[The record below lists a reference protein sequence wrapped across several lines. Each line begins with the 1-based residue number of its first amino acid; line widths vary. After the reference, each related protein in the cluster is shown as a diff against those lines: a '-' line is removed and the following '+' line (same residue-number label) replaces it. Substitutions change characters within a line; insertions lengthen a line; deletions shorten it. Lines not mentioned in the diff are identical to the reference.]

1 MERPYPSQLKAASNA
16 QELPM
21 TSIMN
26 PAHANM
32 VWQQV
37 RPNEV
42 SNPQVLEAL
51 QQIDRA
57 QFVSDDYKE
66 LAYSDTRLPI
76 GCGQFMWTPLE
87 EGRILQFLQLKP
99 TDSVLEIGTGSGFFT
114 ALIAQLSSNVI
125 SIEYFDE
132 LSKLASSRLES
143 AGINNVTLHCGDA
156 SHRWN
161 LADRIDV
168 IVLTASCQ
176 HVPED
181 YLHALKVGG
190 HLVAITGQP
199 PAMQVQRITRSGE
212 WQWQTENLFETVV
225 APLVHAETKTE
236 FTF

>member
-1 MERPYPSQLKAASNA
+1 
-16 QELPM
+16 
-21 TSIMN
+21 
-26 PAHANM
+26 M

-42 SNPQVLEAL
+42 SNPDVLEAL

-57 QFVSDDYKE
+57 QFVSDDYKS

-87 EGRILQFLQLKP
+87 EGRILQALQLKP
-99 TDSVLEIGTGSGFFT
+99 ANTVLEVGTGSGFFT
-114 ALIAQLSSNVI
+114 ALIAKLSSNVI
-125 SIEYFDE
+125 SIEYFAE
-132 LSKLASSRLES
+132 LSGLAGSRLEA
-143 AGINNVTLHCGDA
+143 AGVQNVVLHCGDA
-156 SHRWN
+156 SHGWK

-168 IVLTASCQ
+168 IVLTASCLE
-176 HVPED
+176 VPED

-190 HLVAITGQP
+190 HLVAITGQA
-199 PAMQVQRITRSGE
+199 PAMQVQRITRSDE

-225 APLVHAETKTE
+225 APMVHAETKPE

>member
-1 MERPYPSQLKAASNA
+1 MSNT
-16 QELPM
+16 M
-21 TSIMN
+21 S
-26 PAHANM
+26 PAHSNM

-42 SNPQVLEAL
+42 SNPDVLEAL

-57 QFVSDDYKE
+57 QFVSDDYKS

-87 EGRILQFLQLKP
+87 EGRILQAMQLKP
-99 TDSVLEIGTGSGFFT
+99 ANTVLEVGTGSGFFT
-114 ALIAQLSSNVI
+114 ALIAKLSSNVI
-125 SIEYFDE
+125 SIEYFAE
-132 LSKLASSRLES
+132 LSGLAGSRLEA
-143 AGINNVTLHCGDA
+143 AGVQNVVLHCGDA
-156 SHRWN
+156 SHGWK

-168 IVLTASCQ
+168 IVLTASCLE
-176 HVPED
+176 VPED

-190 HLVAITGQP
+190 HLVAITGQA
-199 PAMQVQRITRSGE
+199 PAMQVQRITRSDE

-225 APLVHAETKTE
+225 APMVHAETKPE

>member
-1 MERPYPSQLKAASNA
+1 
-16 QELPM
+16 M

-125 SIEYFDE
+125 SIEYFAE
-132 LSKLASSRLES
+132 LSTFASSRLEA
-143 AGINNVTLHCGDA
+143 AGIHNVTLHYGDA

-176 HVPED
+176 QVPED

-190 HLVAITGQP
+190 HLVAITGQT

>member
-1 MERPYPSQLKAASNA
+1 MSNT
-16 QELPM
+16 M
-21 TSIMN
+21 S
-26 PAHANM
+26 PAHSNM

-42 SNPQVLEAL
+42 SNPDVLEAL

-57 QFVSDDYKE
+57 QFVSDDYKS

-87 EGRILQFLQLKP
+87 EGRILQALQLKP
-99 TDSVLEIGTGSGFFT
+99 ANTVLEVGTGSGFFT
-114 ALIAQLSSNVI
+114 ALIAKLSSNVI
-125 SIEYFDE
+125 SIEYFAE
-132 LSKLASSRLES
+132 LSGLAGSRLEA
-143 AGINNVTLHCGDA
+143 AGVQNVVLHCGDA
-156 SHRWN
+156 SHGWK

-168 IVLTASCQ
+168 IVLTASCLE
-176 HVPED
+176 VPED

-190 HLVAITGQP
+190 HLVAITGQA
-199 PAMQVQRITRSGE
+199 PAMQVQRITRSDE

-225 APLVHAETKTE
+225 APMVHAETKPE

>member
-1 MERPYPSQLKAASNA
+1 
-16 QELPM
+16 M
-21 TSIMN
+21 TSTIN

-42 SNPQVLEAL
+42 SNPQVLEVL

-99 TDSVLEIGTGSGFFT
+99 TDSILEIGTGSGFFT

-125 SIEYFDE
+125 SIEYFAE
-132 LSKLASSRLES
+132 LSTLASSRLE
-143 AGINNVTLHCGDA
+143 AADIHNVTLHCGDA

-161 LADRIDV
+161 LADRMDV

-176 HVPED
+176 QVPED

-190 HLVAITGQP
+190 HLVAITGQA
-199 PAMQVQRITRSGE
+199 PAMHVQRITRSGE

>member
-1 MERPYPSQLKAASNA
+1 MIS
-16 QELPM
+16 
-21 TSIMN
+21 TMN
-26 PAHANM
+26 PSHANM

-51 QQIDRA
+51 QNIDRA
-57 QFVSDDYKE
+57 QFVSDDYKA

-87 EGRILQFLQLKP
+87 EGRILQFLQLKAS
-99 TDSVLEIGTGSGFFT
+99 DSVLEIGTGSGFFT
-114 ALIAQLSSNVI
+114 ALIAKLALNVI
-125 SIEYFDE
+125 SVEYFAE
-132 LSKLASSRLES
+132 LSASARSRLDA
-143 AGINNVTLHCGDA
+143 AGVQNVTLQCGDA

-168 IVLTASCQ
+168 IVLTASCL

-190 HLVAITGQP
+190 HLVAITGQA
-199 PAMQVQRITRSGE
+199 PAMQVQRITRTGE

-225 APLVHAETKTE
+225 APMVQIETKTE

>member
-1 MERPYPSQLKAASNA
+1 
-16 QELPM
+16 M
-21 TSIMN
+21 TTTMS
-26 PAHANM
+26 PAHSNM

-42 SNPQVLEAL
+42 SNPEVLEAL
-51 QQIDRA
+51 QQVDRA
-57 QFVSDDYKE
+57 QFVSDDYKS

-87 EGRILQFLQLKP
+87 EGRILQFMQLKP
-99 TDSVLEIGTGSGFFT
+99 TDTVLEIGTGSGFFT
-114 ALIAQLSSNVI
+114 ALIAKLSSNVI
-125 SIEYFDE
+125 SIEYFAE
-132 LSKLASSRLES
+132 LSALAGSRLE
-143 AGINNVTLHCGDA
+143 ATGVQNVALHCSDA
-156 SHRWN
+156 RHGWK

-168 IVLTASCQ
+168 IVLTASCL

-190 HLVAITGQP
+190 HLVAITGQA
-199 PAMQVQRITRSGE
+199 PAMQVQRIMRSGE

-225 APLVHAETKTE
+225 APMVHAETKPE

>member
-1 MERPYPSQLKAASNA
+1 
-16 QELPM
+16 M
-21 TSIMN
+21 TTSMN

-42 SNPQVLEAL
+42 SNPEVLEAL
-51 QQIDRA
+51 QKIDRA
-57 QFVSDDYKE
+57 LFVSDDYKE

-125 SIEYFDE
+125 SIEYFAE
-132 LSKLASSRLES
+132 LSTIAASRLN
-143 AGINNVTLHCGDA
+143 AADVNNVALHCGDA
-156 SHRWN
+156 SHRWE
-161 LADRIDV
+161 LGDRIDV

-176 HVPED
+176 QVPED

-190 HLVAITGQP
+190 HLVAITGQA

-225 APLVHAETKTE
+225 APMVHAETKTE